1 MARSTGQGRLA
12 SLIRG
17 ACVCLLGASLASAS
31 PGRDAGSDSLGTLQG
46 HVLVREGRHA
56 TVLLIQNGRRIGDAR
71 VESDGT
77 FLLSGVPAGRH
88 TLLVR
93 GDYCGPVELPV
104 SVRAGA
110 VESIDVD
117 LPCSAI
123 PCPKLDKSDPGCIL
137 PNPEERARVGS
148 ACQVHPKRRLRL
160 DVVPIHYGF
169 SSFRPAGGDEPKQFP
184 NASVARSM
192 GCVIGV
198 ERWTEVAYCQE
209 CRAALYWHNP
219 WYLLQPIQPHEAS
232 PRER

>member
-12 SLIRG
+12 SLIGG

-31 PGRDAGSDSLGTLQG
+31 PGRHAGSDSLGTLMG
-46 HVLVREGRHA
+46 HVRVREERRA
-56 TVLLIQNGRRIGDAR
+56 EVLLIRNGRRIGTAR

-93 GDYCGPVELPV
+93 GYYCGPVELPV
-104 SVRAGA
+104 SVRVGA
-110 VESIDVD
+110 EEWIDVD

-123 PCPKLDKSDPGCIL
+123 PCPKLDKSDPGCIF

-169 SSFRPAGGDEPKQFP
+169 ASFLPAGGDAPKQFP
-184 NASVARSM
+184 NARVVCPM
-192 GCVIGV
+192 GCVVGV

-209 CRAALYWHNP
+209 CRVAFYWHNP
-219 WYLLQPIQPHEAS
+219 QYLLHPIQPREVS
-232 PRER
+232 RRER

>member
-1 MARSTGQGRLA
+1 M
-12 SLIRG
+12 
-17 ACVCLLGASLASAS
+17 CLLGASLASAS
-31 PGRDAGSDSLGTLQG
+31 PGRHAGSDSLGTLMG
-46 HVLVREGRHA
+46 HVRVREERRA
-56 TVLLIQNGRRIGDAR
+56 EVLLIRNGRRIGTAR

-93 GDYCGPVELPV
+93 GYYCGPVELPV
-104 SVRAGA
+104 SVRVGA
-110 VESIDVD
+110 EEWIDVD

-123 PCPKLDKSDPGCIL
+123 PCPKLDKSDPGCIF

-169 SSFRPAGGDEPKQFP
+169 ASFLPAGGDAPKQFP
-184 NASVARSM
+184 NARVVCPM
-192 GCVIGV
+192 GCVVGV

-209 CRAALYWHNP
+209 CRVAFYWHNP
-219 WYLLQPIQPHEAS
+219 QYLLHPIQPREVS
-232 PRER
+232 RRER